1 MMATPWI
8 SRRRMKRCT
17 WAWSLAD
24 RRRPHQD
31 RLDVGRLPALY
42 ALVDAVEVRDLLE
55 EDHRGLVVLDL
66 LGLGVRRLARRLVQ
80 CRPPYGGLLVEFRVV
95 PARPDLA
102 GVRVEV

>member
-31 RLDVGRLPALY
+31 RLDVGRLPALH
-42 ALVDAVEVRDLLE
+42 ALVDAVQVRDLLQ

-66 LGLGVRRLARRLVQ
+66 LGLGVCRLARRLVQ
-80 CRPPYGGLLVEFRVV
+80 RGPPDGRLLIELGVV

-102 GVRVEV
+102 GI